1 VLARLNPANRKIE
14 HVRAKA
20 TGETEPR
27 NGDLSKGISPRVLLK
42 KRYYGYA
49 NLISAC
55 CIFFLFFLKGV
66 SMKIV
71 IASLVS
77 ALMLLSMPTFAGSHG
92 GGKIDC
98 KDTKNKDHKDCQKK

>member
-27 NGDLSKGISPRVLLK
+27 NGDLSKGVSHRVLSK

-49 NLISAC
+49 KLISES
-55 CIFFLFFLKGV
+55 CIFFYSSLKVFL
-66 SMKIV
+66 
-71 IASLVS
+71 
-77 ALMLLSMPTFAGSHG
+77 
-92 GGKIDC
+92 
-98 KDTKNKDHKDCQKK
+98 